1 MKTYLINTFKKAT
14 TAVRH
19 LDFISTIKS
28 QEWIVFNDDKTFVEK
43 FLFVDDSK
51 LLVSVNGK
59 SSYSKWEYIK
69 INSSLVIDDEKNRYL
84 LNIVVCNK
92 DIIVLNIDSTD
103 SYSFLI
109 NSKSSSLKDATYEDI
124 QWYLVRHCGIDILTD
139 KQRDKLV
146 EEKRIETE
154 RKKKE
159 EDEHYKEQRQIVKI
173 IHNIAGVVLLIMLI
187 IIGISSFR
195 VYSEYKKRHP
205 TIIITKEENK
215 IAVDLGLSV
224 KWAICNIGA
233 NSPEEFGNYYGWG
246 EPTGTDVFDSS
257 GEPVG
262 QLNKRFPN
270 RAYNTSPPYSI
281 VNTSK
286 DIAQQNWGGKWRM
299 PTKQEVQELLDNCK
313 ISFSISDGRK
323 VAIITGPNGNSIGF
337 PSAGFLDGTNG
348 NWRLDNDYSIY
359 IYIGELY
366 FDVAT
371 YECADNKAACLF
383 MGDSYIE
390 NGTKQVKKILIQS
403 IERYKMLPVRAVMD
417 K

>member
-1 MKTYLINTFKKAT
+1 MKTYLINTFKKT
-14 TAVRH
+14 STAGQH

-28 QEWIVFNDDKTFVEK
+28 QEWVVFNDDKNYVEK

-124 QWYLVRHCGIDILTD
+124 QWYLVRQCGIDILTD
-139 KQRDKLV
+139 NQRDQLND
-146 EEKRIETE
+146 EKRHEEE

-159 EDEHYKEQRQIVKI
+159 AEENEKDLKRMLKI
-173 IHNIAGVVLLIMLI
+173 LGIFGVI
-187 IIGISSFR
+187 IIAIIITVSL
-195 VYSEYKKRHP
+195 VNVHQEYKKRHP
-205 TIIITKEENK
+205 DIHLTHEENMV
-215 IAVDLGLSV
+215 AVDLGLSV
-224 KWAICNIGA
+224 KWATCNIGA

-246 EPTGTDVFDSS
+246 EPTGTDVFESS

-262 QLNKRFPN
+262 QLNKRFPS
-270 RAYNTSPPYSI
+270 REFNTQPPYSI

-299 PTKQEVQELLDNCK
+299 PTKQEVQELLDKSK
-313 ISFSISDGRK
+313 ITFSTFDGRK
-323 VAIITGPNGNSIGF
+323 VAIIKGPNGNSIVL

-348 NWRLDNDYSIY
+348 NWRLNYDEYSIY
-359 IYIGELY
+359 VYIGELY
-366 FDVAT
+366 FDVST
-371 YECADNKAACLF
+371 YEYADNQAAYLF

-390 NGTKQVKKILIQS
+390 NGTKQVKKIEIRS
-403 IERYKMLPVRAVMD
+403 IERYRMLPVRAVID